1 MQGISSIL
9 ARDRETSTAACQQV
23 HAAAVASD
31 AYTPAG
37 AVSDL
42 KWFSTSGAWHFEC
55 QVDVKLLQYQWLE
68 PGDLAVLSLEREGK
82 YASLQGI
89 LVKIRGKW
97 PSPVEG
103 KSFIVDVELSEI
115 SELAWHAQEAFLDGA
130 SNWRLHFI
138 LIPPNE
144 KKSIQLLQDM
154 QRSCPL
160 QGMRLTVPRST
171 KEMKREVE
179 MRPLLTKE
187 EARIHHR
194 TESCQIFW
202 NAMYAVWCSLAASH
216 FNEQD
221 VVVSLRCPA

>member
-1 MQGISSIL
+1 M
-9 ARDRETSTAACQQV
+9 
-23 HAAAVASD
+23 ASD
-31 AYTPAG
+31 AYTTAG
-37 AVSDL
+37 VVSDL
-42 KWFSTSGAWHFEC
+42 NWFSTSGAWHFEC

-68 PGDLAVLSLEREGK
+68 LGDLAVLSLEREGK
-82 YASLQGI
+82 CASLQGT

-97 PSPVEG
+97 PNPVEG
-103 KSFIVDVELSEI
+103 KSFIVEVELSEI

-171 KEMKREVE
+171 KEMKREKE

-194 TESCQIFW
+194 SGKLSSFLECH
-202 NAMYAVWCSLAASH
+202 ACSLVLISH
-216 FNEQD
+216 FNKQ
-221 VVVSLRCPA
+221 VIIVVSLRCPV